1 MSTKNHFEHTL
12 PPLSLANGTQLSA
25 GLYSVEGGTRYRM
38 VFGDHPE
45 RLSSPRVTF
54 NSEAGRIAHFAGML
68 FRGAPRDS
76 MAGMSMI
83 DYFTKV
89 AQGELGLA
97 IGETSTM
104 RKPII
109 VRCLAKYGFL
119 ASRLESTS
127 VRAGLL
133 PRGIDDGHHPN
144 VHFISGNQSEFED
157 LRWQRFYRV
166 IDKRELPYR
175 YPLEYPST
183 EIDLHTSFTLE

>member
-1 MSTKNHFEHTL
+1 
-12 PPLSLANGTQLSA
+12 
-25 GLYSVEGGTRYRM
+25 
-38 VFGDHPE
+38 
-45 RLSSPRVTF
+45 
-54 NSEAGRIAHFAGML
+54 
-68 FRGAPRDS
+68 

-89 AQGELGLA
+89 TQGELGLA

-104 RKPII
+104 RNPII

-133 PRGIDDGHHPN
+133 PRGIDDHHPN
-144 VHFISGNQSEFED
+144 VHFISGNQAELED
-157 LRWQRFYRV
+157 SRWRRFYRV
-166 IDKRELPYR
+166 VSERELPYR
-175 YPLEYPST
+175 YPLEHPSR

>member
-1 MSTKNHFEHTL
+1 
-12 PPLSLANGTQLSA
+12 
-25 GLYSVEGGTRYRM
+25 
-38 VFGDHPE
+38 
-45 RLSSPRVTF
+45 
-54 NSEAGRIAHFAGML
+54 
-68 FRGAPRDS
+68 

-89 AQGELGLA
+89 TQGELGLA

-104 RKPII
+104 RKLII

-133 PRGIDDGHHPN
+133 PRGIDDHHPN
-144 VHFISGNQSEFED
+144 VHFISGNQAELED
-157 LRWQRFYRV
+157 LRWRRFYRV
-166 IDKRELPYR
+166 VSGRELPYR

>member
-109 VRCLAKYGFL
+109 VRCL
-119 ASRLESTS
+119 
-127 VRAGLL
+127 
-133 PRGIDDGHHPN
+133 HPN
-144 VHFISGNQSEFED
+144 VHFISGNQLEFED
-157 LRWQRFYRV
+157 SRWRRFYRV
-166 IDKRELPYR
+166 VSERELPYR
-175 YPLEYPST
+175 YPLEHPST

>member
-12 PPLSLANGTQLSA
+12 PPLSLANGMQLSA

-133 PRGIDDGHHPN
+133 PRCCRAGLMTAI
-144 VHFISGNQSEFED
+144 I
-157 LRWQRFYRV
+157 RM
-166 IDKRELPYR
+166 
-175 YPLEYPST
+175 
-183 EIDLHTSFTLE
+183 FTLFRAINWNLKIRVGGGFIAS

>member
-133 PRGIDDGHHPN
+133 PRGIDDSHHPN
-144 VHFISGNQSEFED
+144 VHFISGNQLEFED
-157 LRWQRFYRV
+157 SRWRRFYRV
-166 IDKRELPYR
+166 VSERELPYR
-175 YPLEYPST
+175 YPLEHPST
-183 EIDLHTSFTLE
+183 EIDLHASFTLE

>member
-1 MSTKNHFEHTL
+1 
-12 PPLSLANGTQLSA
+12 
-25 GLYSVEGGTRYRM
+25 
-38 VFGDHPE
+38 
-45 RLSSPRVTF
+45 
-54 NSEAGRIAHFAGML
+54 
-68 FRGAPRDS
+68 

>member
-76 MAGMSMI
+76 MVGMSMI

-119 ASRLESTS
+119 ASRL
-127 VRAGLL
+127 
-133 PRGIDDGHHPN
+133 
-144 VHFISGNQSEFED
+144 
-157 LRWQRFYRV
+157 
-166 IDKRELPYR
+166 
-175 YPLEYPST
+175 
-183 EIDLHTSFTLE
+183 